1 MAMTAVDMQNVS
13 KKYGSTVALDSLTLS
28 IPEGQITGVLGPN
41 GAGKSTFFKTLVGLT
56 RPNQGDITVLG
67 QKPSWKVNRQ
77 VAYLGDQCRWYEFQT
92 VLQAVDY
99 AAAVFPNF
107 DKDKAQELVASL
119 GLTNDATVGSLSKGQ
134 KARLQ
139 LILCLARDVQLLLLD
154 EPFSGIDLVSRE
166 KIIEGII
173 QTFSNNK
180 QTIIISTHEI
190 HQAESLFDQVIFM
203 DQGRVI
209 MAGEVETLRQE
220 RGSIEAIYRGLFQ

>member
-1 MAMTAVDMQNVS
+1 MTAVNLHNVS
-13 KKYGSTVALDSLTLS
+13 KKYGSTKALDSLTMS

-41 GAGKSTFFKTLVGLT
+41 GAGKSTLFKTIVGLT
-56 RPNQGDITVLG
+56 RPDQGDITVLG
-67 QKPSWKVNRQ
+67 QKPSWKVNSQ
-77 VAYLGDQCRWYEFQT
+77 VAYLADQCRWYEFHT
-92 VLQAVDY
+92 VLEAINY

-107 DKDKAQELVASL
+107 NKEKAQELVSSL

-139 LILCLARDVQLLLLD
+139 LIMCLARDVQLLLLD

-166 KIIEGII
+166 KIIQGII

-180 QTIIISTHEI
+180 QTIIINTHEI

-203 DQGRVI
+203 DQGQVI

-220 RGSIEAIYRGLFQ
+220 SGSIEAIYRGLFQ